1 MWVQILPS
9 APFHRP
15 TLSGGAGGPKERII
29 FADKELK
36 GTVNFID
43 KKMDDVLHSKDGSDA
58 DYIRNLQ
65 TLTSLKNAAEEKIIE
80 D

>member
-1 MWVQILPS
+1 M
-9 APFHRP
+9 
-15 TLSGGAGGPKERII
+15 

-36 GTVNFID
+36 GTVKFIA
-43 KKMDDVLHSKDGSDA
+43 KKLDDVLHSKDGSDA